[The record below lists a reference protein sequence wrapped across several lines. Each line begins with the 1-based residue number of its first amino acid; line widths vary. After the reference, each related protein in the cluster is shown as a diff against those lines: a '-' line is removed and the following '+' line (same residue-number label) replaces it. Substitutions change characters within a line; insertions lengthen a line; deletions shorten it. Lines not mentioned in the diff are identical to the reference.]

1 MNVRRVLSDH
11 GPQRLVEIDGQIDAH
26 LAQLRALMQERQDLS
41 LHMALLTAS
50 EVGR

>member
-11 GPQRLVEIDGQIDAH
+11 CPQRLVEIDGQIENH
-26 LAQLRALMQERQDLS
+26 LTQLRVLMQERQDLS

>member
-11 GPQRLVEIDGQIDAH
+11 GPQRLVEIDGQIENH